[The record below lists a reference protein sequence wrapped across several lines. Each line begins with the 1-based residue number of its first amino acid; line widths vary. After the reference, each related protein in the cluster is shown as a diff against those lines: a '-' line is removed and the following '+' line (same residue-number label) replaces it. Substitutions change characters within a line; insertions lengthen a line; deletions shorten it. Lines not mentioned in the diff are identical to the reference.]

1 MKHDRLNVGLKS
13 QGFTLLELL
22 ITLAIVVVL
31 ALVAVSS
38 YNNYIK
44 KSYYQSIVVA
54 ADSYKKYVEA
64 CVKKQGGLSR
74 CSHEGHTIPAELL
87 HKEPHKLKSVMI
99 DKGVIIMTP
108 VIAKGISETD
118 TYILTPHY
126 DVKTKTIEWK
136 SSGGA
141 CDANIVDCNQ

>member
-1 MKHDRLNVGLKS
+1 MKHKRLKVRLKPR
-13 QGFTLLELL
+13 GFTLLELL
-22 ITLAIVVVL
+22 ITLAIVVIL

-38 YNNYIK
+38 YHSYIK
-44 KSYYQSIVVA
+44 KSHYQSIVVA
-54 ADSYKKYVEA
+54 ADSYKKYVAA

-74 CSHEGHTIPAELL
+74 CSNEGHTIPTELL
-87 HKEPHKLKSVMI
+87 HKEPHKLKSVVI

-108 VIAKGISETD
+108 VVAKGISESD

-136 SSGGA
+136 PSGGA
-141 CDANIVDCNQ
+141 CDADIVDCNQ